1 MTQFRLAFNGS
12 IYEKQ
17 ANALRRRIAEIL
29 ARQDFEDLMILF
41 SSQGGSTDQGLALY
55 NFIRELPVP
64 IHMHAVGHVGSMA
77 IPVFVAGDRRT
88 ATPVSRFFFH
98 AYQWGFEGRQTCDGI
113 AEATLQLDSDITLCR
128 QIVARHCSF
137 PAKILAG
144 LYNRRPTPVVVTPD
158 QALEVGLIHE
168 IAELNEHRS
177 TQQNVSL
184 WTVAW

>member
-1 MTQFRLAFNGS
+1 
-12 IYEKQ
+12 
-17 ANALRRRIAEIL
+17 
-29 ARQDFEDLMILF
+29 MILF

-113 AEATLQLDSDITLCR
+113 AEATSPAGQRHHTLPPDR
-128 QIVARHCSF
+128 RAALLISSQNPGRPVLS
-137 PAKILAG
+137 PAGASGRYPRPGAG
-144 LYNRRPTPVVVTPD
+144 SRVDP
-158 QALEVGLIHE
+158 
-168 IAELNEHRS
+168 
-177 TQQNVSL
+177 
-184 WTVAW
+184 